1 MKDLQSVF
9 NKIKEIKREQKL
21 LKESYRDALVNSQRY
36 QNIADELK
44 TLKEKKKKIETEFQ
58 QELSSNF
65 NKLDR
70 LKLDLESEKEM
81 LNDIA
86 INQLMSGKIVEV
98 IDEYNNK
105 YEPRFSVNFKK
116 I

>member
-9 NKIKEIKREQKL
+9 NKIKEIKREQKV
-21 LKESYRDALVNSQRY
+21 LKESYRDALANSQKY
-36 QNIADELK
+36 QNTVDELK
-44 TLKEKKKKIETEFQ
+44 TLKEKKKTIEAEFQ

-65 NKLDR
+65 TKLDR

-81 LNDIA
+81 LSDIA
-86 INQLMSGKIVEV
+86 INQLMSGKTVEV
-98 IDEYNNK
+98 TDEYDNK